1 MKMNRIL
8 CTLMLFIG
16 TAAFG
21 QAYVSTQSH
30 EGKVNFIQPL
40 ETAANF
46 DSSFYSAGSDG
57 FPSPWPC

>member
-8 CTLMLFIG
+8 YTLMLFIG

-30 EGKVNFIQPL
+30 EGKVNFICRP
-40 ETAANF
+40 
-46 DSSFYSAGSDG
+46 SGRGSAQSR
-57 FPSPWPC
+57 